1 MSAFENKTPE
11 TIVPTDVDAL
21 IGRTEN
27 QRLEFKETINDVTSY
42 ELAKDLGSFAPKM
55 PAAWPVERARLGT
68 TDQAGTIYSSE
79 TFALN
84 RPELYP
90 KGVKERELWT
100 CR

>member
-42 ELAKDLGSFAPKM
+42 ELAKDLGSFAN
-55 PAAWPVERARLGT
+55 ADGGYIVVGASRIR
-68 TDQAGTIYSSE
+68 
-79 TFALN
+79 
-84 RPELYP
+84 
-90 KGVKERELWT
+90 
-100 CR
+100 